1 MSTEYSLDGI
11 KYYYNTPGQPANTAQ
26 VAGTYYSS
34 QQTFTMYPTI
44 TPPDGTTYN
53 VTSINSYAFKNNDY
67 VTGFVIK
74 GNTLEVINEFAFN
87 GCALSNITLNDACYQ
102 VAKGAFGFT
111 LLESISFGSGLT
123 IIDDD
128 AFNNVDGITT
138 MDFGGTSV
146 TPTPP
151 NFLSTAF
158 SPNLKGKPIL
168 VTVTLDSD
176 YGNYVVDYFTKNFD
190 FTSSNFVNP
199 VVTDANNVAYGTGV
213 DLTANSANQSI
224 EVKRIRPTMSIT
236 RSPRAFGDIVISPI
250 ITYKGE
256 KYDVIFTRPFACA
269 YTTITSVVFPISI
282 ELIGRDGFR
291 DCSKLTK
298 IVFSGVRTSS
308 INPIVIEKNA
318 FLNLPTKL
326 NSSTPLTLYTSP
338 LSSINHVYDYFYKLY
353 GDTINYS
360 ETPCFKEDTK
370 ILTDKGYV
378 AIQDLRKGDM
388 VKTLHDDY
396 KAIAMI
402 GSEEIHHNSK
412 DQRNRNQL
420 FKYSS
425 TNHPEVFEDLVI
437 TGGHSVLVD
446 SLHENEEKETKQWIN
461 ECDMKVDNKCRLLA
475 FVDETCDIY
484 EIDGLHTIYHFALEG
499 DYHKNYGVY
508 ANGLLVEACN
518 QYYLNEH
525 SSMTLIE

>member
-1 MSTEYSLDGI
+1 MKLNLYCGYTYGFISADDTDIPSLLQNAVSYFTQDYSEYQSLPVGIDITSVETSSSTGVEY
-11 KYYYNTPGQPANTAQ
+11 TA
-26 VAGTYYSS
+26 ARSEPTAS
-34 QQTFTMYPTI
+34 TRKTI
-44 TPPDGTTYN
+44 TAIYVGRSANAYGDVILSPVIYINGETYN
-53 VTSINSYAFKNNDY
+53 VKSTKPHAF
-67 VTGFVIK
+67 
-74 GNTLEVINEFAFN
+74 
-87 GCALSNITLNDACYQ
+87 
-102 VAKGAFGFT
+102 
-111 LLESISFGSGLT
+111 
-123 IIDDD
+123 
-128 AFNNVDGITT
+128 
-138 MDFGGTSV
+138 
-146 TPTPP
+146 
-151 NFLSTAF
+151 
-158 SPNLKGKPIL
+158 
-168 VTVTLDSD
+168 
-176 YGNYVVDYFTKNFD
+176 
-190 FTSSNFVNP
+190 
-199 VVTDANNVAYGTGV
+199 
-213 DLTANSANQSI
+213 
-224 EVKRIRPTMSIT
+224 
-236 RSPRAFGDIVISPI
+236 
-250 ITYKGE
+250 
-256 KYDVIFTRPFACA
+256 A
-269 YTTITSVVFPISI
+269 YTAITEVVIPLSY
-282 ELIGRDGFR
+282 ELIGRDSFR

-298 IVFSGVRTSS
+298 IIFLGVRTTST
-308 INPIVIEKNA
+308 NPIVIEKNA

-326 NSSTPLTLYTSP
+326 NSSTPVTLYTSP
-338 LSSINHVYDYFYKLY
+338 LSRNNPVYDYFYKLY

-412 DQRNRNQL
+412 DERNRNQL

-484 EIDGLHTIYHFALEG
+484 EVDGPHTIYHFALEG

-508 ANGLLVEACN
+508 ANGLLVEACS
-518 QYYLNEH
+518 QYYLKEH
-525 SSMTLIE
+525 SCMSLME